1 MITIILDIFIF
12 GFLIDF
18 GRKITLIIPLC
29 RVHAA
34 YQVLTKNL
42 FSLNG
47 FGDPWE
53 YCVFLWVMNMR
64 LKYIAVL
71 VIVAL
76 LGVAAYQAYWLEQL
90 HFTIGEQMDNDIQE
104 AMRVADLKE
113 VFLRLKSIED
123 KGPHGTMDV
132 RAGIGEDGSITTK
145 AVTTTQ
151 VTVDGEKLE
160 QKTGVVLR
168 STPQAESDSTAG
180 DDAFMQ
186 MLEEQISVTELASM
200 IQRGLHLGVDRF
212 EGTRYEKYDSL
223 LTAGLRQLGL
233 SGDHRLLCIK
243 ADTVYQHATE
253 GYVPSKW
260 ARQFVYDW
268 TDYGRYELTIE
279 PTTGLVLR
287 EMAGILTASGLIV
300 LLLGLAFFY
309 LIKTILRQRT
319 LDEMKTDFTNNIT
332 HELKTPIAVAY
343 AANDALLYFGEQAD
357 EAKRHHYLNLCRQQ
371 LERLSGMVEQI
382 LSMSMERRRQFKLN
396 IEAVEVAGLLQP
408 IIEQQQLKADKP
420 VTITTHIEPE
430 GLTVQ
435 ADRAHL
441 SNILNNLID
450 NAIKYSPDEA
460 RVEITATHAAISV
473 TDHGMGI
480 APDKLPHIYDKFY
493 RVPTGNLHDVKGYG
507 LGLFYVKTMVEKHG
521 WSIDVSSTKG
531 EGTTFTIILI

>member
-1 MITIILDIFIF
+1 
-12 GFLIDF
+12 
-18 GRKITLIIPLC
+18 
-29 RVHAA
+29 
-34 YQVLTKNL
+34 
-42 FSLNG
+42 
-47 FGDPWE
+47 
-53 YCVFLWVMNMR
+53 MNVR

-76 LGVAAYQAYWLEQL
+76 IGVVAYQAYWLEQL

-113 VFLRLKSIED
+113 VFLRLKSMED
-123 KGPHGTMDV
+123 KGPHGEMDL
-132 RAGIGEDGSITTK
+132 RAGVGEDGSIIAK

-151 VTVDGEKLE
+151 VTVDGDTLE

-168 STPQAESDSTAG
+168 SSPQPDSTT
-180 DDAFMQ
+180 DENVFMK
-186 MLEEQISVTELASM
+186 MLEEQISVTELAAM
-200 IQRGLHLGVDRF
+200 IQQGLHLGVDRF
-212 EGTRYEKYDSL
+212 EGTRYEKYDTL
-223 LTAGLRQLGL
+223 LTAGLQQLGL
-233 SGDHRLLCIK
+233 DGRHQLICVK
-243 ADTVYQHATE
+243 QDTVYSNTTA
-253 GYVPSKW
+253 GYQPSKN
-260 ARQFVYDW
+260 ARHFVYNW

-300 LLLGLAFFY
+300 LLLGLAFYY
-309 LIKTILRQRT
+309 LIKTILKQRT

-343 AANDALLYFGEQAD
+343 AANDALLNFGEQAD
-357 EAKRHHYLNLCRQQ
+357 EAKRHHYLTLCRQQ

-396 IEAVEVAGLLQP
+396 IETIDLAELLQP
-408 IIEQQQLKADKP
+408 VIEQQQLKADKP
-420 VTITTHIEPE
+420 VAFTIHVEPDD
-430 GLTVQ
+430 LTVQ

-450 NAIKYSPDEA
+450 NAIKYSPGEA
-460 RVEITATHAAISV
+460 QVEISATPTAISV

-480 APDKLPHIYDKFY
+480 AADKLPHIYDKFY
-493 RVPTGNLHDVKGYG
+493 RVPTGDLHDVKGYG

-521 WSIDVSSTKG
+521 WSIDVSSIKG
-531 EGTTFTIILI
+531 EGTTFTILFT

>member
-1 MITIILDIFIF
+1 
-12 GFLIDF
+12 
-18 GRKITLIIPLC
+18 
-29 RVHAA
+29 
-34 YQVLTKNL
+34 
-42 FSLNG
+42 
-47 FGDPWE
+47 
-53 YCVFLWVMNMR
+53 MNVK

-113 VFLRLKSIED
+113 VYLRLKSIEEN
-123 KGPHGTMDV
+123 GPHGVMDV
-132 RAGIGEDGSITTK
+132 SAGVAEDGSIIAKT
-145 AVTTTQ
+145 VTTTQ
-151 VTVDGEKLE
+151 VTVDGETLE

-168 STPQAESDSTAG
+168 SNPSVDSDSTAN
-180 DDAFMQ
+180 DENAFMK
-186 MLEEQISVTELASM
+186 MLEEQISVTELAEM

-212 EGTRYEKYDSL
+212 EGTRYEKYDTL
-223 LTAGLRQLGL
+223 LTAGLQQLGL
-233 SGDHRLLCIK
+233 SGDHQLVCIK
-243 ADTVYQHATE
+243 ADTVFKHTTA
-253 GYVPSKW
+253 GYVPSKN
-260 ARQFVYDW
+260 ARQYVYDW
-268 TDYGRYELTIE
+268 TDYGRYVLTIE
-279 PTTGLVLR
+279 PTTGLVWR

-300 LLLGLAFFY
+300 LLLGLAFYF
-309 LIKTILRQRT
+309 LIKTILKQRT

-343 AANDALLYFGEQAD
+343 AANDALLNFSEQAD
-357 EAKRHHYLNLCRQQ
+357 EAKRHHYLTLCRQQ

-396 IEAVEVAGLLQP
+396 IETVDFAQLLQP

-420 VTITTHIEPE
+420 VTITTYIDPE
-430 GLTVQ
+430 GLTLQ

-460 RVEITATHAAISV
+460 QVEITATPSAISV

-480 APDKLPHIYDKFY
+480 AADKLPHIYDKFY
-493 RVPTGNLHDVKGYG
+493 RIPTGDLHDVKGYG

-521 WSIDVSSTKG
+521 WSIDASSTKG
-531 EGTTFTIILI
+531 KGTSITILLI

>member
-1 MITIILDIFIF
+1 
-12 GFLIDF
+12 
-18 GRKITLIIPLC
+18 
-29 RVHAA
+29 
-34 YQVLTKNL
+34 
-42 FSLNG
+42 
-47 FGDPWE
+47 
-53 YCVFLWVMNMR
+53 MNVR

-71 VIVAL
+71 VIVTL

-90 HFTIGEQMDNDIQE
+90 NFTIGEQMDNDILE

-123 KGPHGTMDV
+123 KGPHGMIDV
-132 RAGIGEDGSITTK
+132 DAGIGEDGSVTTK

-151 VTVDGEKLE
+151 VTLGADTLE

-168 STPQAESDSTAG
+168 SSPQTKSDSTA
-180 DDAFMQ
+180 DDNAFMK

-200 IQRGLHLGVDRF
+200 IQQGLHMSVDRF
-212 EGTRYEKYDSL
+212 EGTRYEKYDTL
-223 LTAGLRQLGL
+223 LTAGLQQLGL

-243 ADTVYQHATE
+243 ADTVYRHSTP
-253 GYVPSKW
+253 GYVPSKQ
-260 ARQFVYDW
+260 ARLFVYDW

-287 EMAGILTASGLIV
+287 EMTGILTASGFIV
-300 LLLGLAFFY
+300 LLLALAFYF

-343 AANDALLYFGEQAD
+343 AANDALLNFGQQAD
-357 EAKRHHYLNLCRQQ
+357 EAKRHHYLTLCRQQ

-396 IEAVEVAGLLQP
+396 IETIDFSELLQP
-408 IIEQQQLKADKP
+408 IIEQQRLKADKP
-420 VTITTHIEPE
+420 VKFITCIEP
-430 GLTVQ
+430 GDLTLQ

-450 NAIKYSPDEA
+450 NAIKYSPGEA
-460 RVEITATHAAISV
+460 NVEITATPTAISV

-480 APDKLPHIYDKFY
+480 ASDKLPHIYDKFY
-493 RVPTGNLHDVKGYG
+493 RVPSGNLHDVKGYG

-521 WSIDVSSTKG
+521 WNIDASSTRG
-531 EGTTFTIILI
+531 EGSTFTILLQ

>member
-1 MITIILDIFIF
+1 M
-12 GFLIDF
+12 
-18 GRKITLIIPLC
+18 
-29 RVHAA
+29 
-34 YQVLTKNL
+34 
-42 FSLNG
+42 
-47 FGDPWE
+47 
-53 YCVFLWVMNMR
+53 MNMR

-90 HFTIGEQMDNDIQE
+90 HFTIGEQMDNDIRE

-123 KGPHGTMDV
+123 KGPHGNMDV
-132 RAGIGEDGSITTK
+132 RAGIGEDGSITAK

-151 VTVDGEKLE
+151 VTLDGETLE

-168 STPQAESDSTAG
+168 STPQAESDSIAG
-180 DDAFMQ
+180 DDAFMK
-186 MLEEQISVTELASM
+186 MLEDQISVTELASM
-200 IQRGLHLGVDRF
+200 IQQGLHLGVDRF
-212 EGTRYEKYDSL
+212 EGTRYEKYDTL
-223 LTAGLRQLGL
+223 LTAGLQQLGL
-233 SGDHRLLCIK
+233 SGEHKLVCIK
-243 ADTVYQHATE
+243 TDTVFQYATP
-253 GYVPSKW
+253 GYLPSKN
-260 ARQFVYDW
+260 ARLFIYDW
-268 TDYGRYELTIE
+268 DYYGRYELTIE

-300 LLLGLAFFY
+300 LLLGLAFYF
-309 LIKTILRQRT
+309 LIKMILRQRS

-343 AANDALLYFGEQAD
+343 AANDALLNFGDQTD
-357 EAKRHHYLNLCRQQ
+357 EAKRHNYLTLCKQQ

-382 LSMSMERRRQFKLN
+382 LSMSMERRRQFRLN
-396 IEAVEVAGLLQP
+396 IEAVDVTRLVQP

-420 VTITTHIEPE
+420 VVFTTHIEPE

-460 RVEITATHAAISV
+460 RVEITASPSAISV

-521 WSIDVSSTKG
+521 WSIDVSSTRG
-531 EGTTFTIILI
+531 QGTTFTIIFL

>member
-1 MITIILDIFIF
+1 
-12 GFLIDF
+12 
-18 GRKITLIIPLC
+18 
-29 RVHAA
+29 
-34 YQVLTKNL
+34 
-42 FSLNG
+42 
-47 FGDPWE
+47 
-53 YCVFLWVMNMR
+53 MNVK

-151 VTVDGEKLE
+151 VTLDGETLE

-168 STPQAESDSTAG
+168 SNPSVDSDSIAN
-180 DDAFMQ
+180 DENAFMK
-186 MLEEQISVTELASM
+186 MLEEQISVTELAEM

-223 LTAGLRQLGL
+223 LTAGLQQLGL
-233 SGDHRLLCIK
+233 SGAHRLLCIK
-243 ADTVYQHATE
+243 TDTVFRQTTK
-253 GYVPSKW
+253 GYTPSKY
-260 ARQFVYDW
+260 ARQYVYDW

-279 PTTGLVLR
+279 PTTGLVWR

-300 LLLGLAFFY
+300 LLLGLAFY
-309 LIKTILRQRT
+309 LLIKTILKQRT

-343 AANDALLYFGEQAD
+343 AANDALLNFGEQAS
-357 EAKRHHYLNLCRQQ
+357 EQKRHHYLNLCQQQ

-396 IEAVEVAGLLQP
+396 IEAVDIASLLQP

-420 VTITTHIEPE
+420 VIITTHIEPE
-430 GLTVQ
+430 GLTFQ
-435 ADRAHL
+435 ADRSHM

-460 RVEITATHAAISV
+460 RVEITASPGSISV
-473 TDHGMGI
+473 TDHGTGI

-493 RVPTGNLHDVKGYG
+493 RVPTGDVHDVKGYG

-521 WSIDVSSTKG
+521 WSINVTSTKG
-531 EGTTFTIILI
+531 KGTTFTIEMA

>member
-1 MITIILDIFIF
+1 
-12 GFLIDF
+12 
-18 GRKITLIIPLC
+18 
-29 RVHAA
+29 
-34 YQVLTKNL
+34 
-42 FSLNG
+42 
-47 FGDPWE
+47 
-53 YCVFLWVMNMR
+53 MNTR
-64 LKYIAVL
+64 LKYIGVL

-90 HFTIGEQMDNDIQE
+90 HFTIGEQMDNDIYE

-113 VFLRLKSIED
+113 VFLRLKSIEE
-123 KGPHGTMDV
+123 KGPHGMMDV
-132 RAGIGEDGSITTK
+132 RAGIGEDGSIIAK
-145 AVTTTQ
+145 SVTTTQ
-151 VTVDGEKLE
+151 VTIDGDTLE

-168 STPQAESDSTAG
+168 SSPQPESDTIA
-180 DDAFMQ
+180 DDNAFMK
-186 MLEEQISVTELASM
+186 MLEEQISVTELAAM
-200 IQRGLHLGVDRF
+200 IQQGLHLGVDRF

-223 LTAGLRQLGL
+223 LTAGLQQLGL
-233 SGDHRLLCIK
+233 SGNHQLVCIK
-243 ADTVYQHATE
+243 TDTVFQHTTA
-253 GYVPSKW
+253 GYTPSKY

-268 TDYGRYELTIE
+268 ADYGRYELTIE

-300 LLLGLAFFY
+300 LLLGLAFHF
-309 LIKTILRQRT
+309 LIRTIIRQRT

-343 AANDALLYFGEQAD
+343 AANDALLNFGEQAD
-357 EAKRHHYLNLCRQQ
+357 EAKRRHYLTLCRQQ

-396 IEAVEVAGLLQP
+396 IETLNLSQLLQP
-408 IIEQQQLKADKP
+408 VIEQQQLKADKP
-420 VTITTHIEPE
+420 VVFTTRIEPE
-430 GLTVQ
+430 DLTVH

-450 NAIKYSPDEA
+450 NAIKYSPGEA
-460 RVEITATHAAISV
+460 HVEITATPSAITI

-480 APDKLPHIYDKFY
+480 ATDKLPHIYDKFY
-493 RVPTGNLHDVKGYG
+493 RVPTGDLHDVKGYG

-521 WSIDVSSTKG
+521 WSIDVSSVKG

>member
-1 MITIILDIFIF
+1 
-12 GFLIDF
+12 
-18 GRKITLIIPLC
+18 
-29 RVHAA
+29 
-34 YQVLTKNL
+34 
-42 FSLNG
+42 
-47 FGDPWE
+47 
-53 YCVFLWVMNMR
+53 MNVR

-90 HFTIGEQMDNDIQE
+90 QFTIGEQMDNSIYE

-113 VFLRLKSIED
+113 VYLRLKSIEEN
-123 KGPHGTMDV
+123 GPHGMMDV
-132 RAGIGEDGSITTK
+132 SAGVGKDGSIIAK
-145 AVTTTQ
+145 SVTTTR
-151 VTVDGEKLE
+151 VTLDGDTLE

-168 STPQAESDSTAG
+168 SSPQPESDSTDG
-180 DDAFMQ
+180 DNAFMQ
-186 MLEEQISVTELASM
+186 MLEEQISVTELAAM
-200 IQRGLHLGVDRF
+200 IQQGLHLGVDRF
-212 EGTRYEKYDSL
+212 EGTRYETFDTL
-223 LTAGLRQLGL
+223 LTAGLQQLGL
-233 SGDHRLLCIK
+233 SGDHQLLCIVT
-243 ADTVYQHATE
+243 DTVFNHTTA
-253 GYVPSKW
+253 GYVPSEN
-260 ARQFVYDW
+260 ARHFVHNW

-287 EMAGILTASGLIV
+287 EMAGILTASALIV
-300 LLLGLAFFY
+300 LLLGLAFY
-309 LIKTILRQRT
+309 LLIKTILRQRT

-343 AANDALLYFGEQAD
+343 AANDALLNFGEQAD
-357 EAKRHHYLNLCRQQ
+357 ETKRHHYLSLCRQQ

-396 IEAVEVAGLLQP
+396 IDTVGITDLLQP

-420 VTITTHIEPE
+420 VVITTRIEPE
-430 GLTVQ
+430 DLTVQ

-460 RVEITATHAAISV
+460 RVEITANPASISV

-480 APDKLPHIYDKFY
+480 AADKLPHIYDKFY
-493 RVPTGNLHDVKGYG
+493 RVPTGDVHDVKGYG

-531 EGTTFTIILI
+531 ERTTFTIIFL

>member
-1 MITIILDIFIF
+1 
-12 GFLIDF
+12 
-18 GRKITLIIPLC
+18 
-29 RVHAA
+29 
-34 YQVLTKNL
+34 
-42 FSLNG
+42 
-47 FGDPWE
+47 
-53 YCVFLWVMNMR
+53 MNVK

-151 VTVDGEKLE
+151 VTLDGEKLE
-160 QKTGVVLR
+160 QKTVEVLR
-168 STPQAESDSTAG
+168 SSPQPESDSTAN
-180 DDAFMQ
+180 DENAFMK
-186 MLEEQISVTELASM
+186 MLEEQISVTELAAM
-200 IQRGLHLGVDRF
+200 IQQGLHLGVDRF
-212 EGTRYEKYDSL
+212 EGTRYEKYDTL
-223 LTAGLRQLGL
+223 LTAGLQQLGL
-233 SGDHRLLCIK
+233 SGDHQLVCIK
-243 ADTVYQHATE
+243 ADTVFQYTTA
-253 GYVPSKW
+253 GYVPSEN
-260 ARQFVYDW
+260 ARHYVYNW

-279 PTTGLVLR
+279 PPTGLVWR

-300 LLLGLAFFY
+300 LLLGLAFYF
-309 LIKTILRQRT
+309 LIKTILKQRT

-343 AANDALLYFGEQAD
+343 AADDALLNFGEQAD
-357 EAKRHHYLNLCRQQ
+357 EVKRRHYLTLCRQQ

-396 IEAVEVAGLLQP
+396 LEMVSVAELLQP

-420 VTITTHIEPE
+420 VIFTTRIEPE
-430 GLTVQ
+430 DLTVQ

-460 RVEITATHAAISV
+460 RVEITATPNAISV

-480 APDKLPHIYDKFY
+480 AADKLPHIYDKFY
-493 RVPTGNLHDVKGYG
+493 RVPTGDVHDVKGYG

-521 WSIDVSSTKG
+521 WRIDVSSTRG
-531 EGTTFTIILI
+531 EGTTFTIIFL

>member
-1 MITIILDIFIF
+1 MQD
-12 GFLIDF
+12 
-18 GRKITLIIPLC
+18 
-29 RVHAA
+29 
-34 YQVLTKNL
+34 
-42 FSLNG
+42 
-47 FGDPWE
+47 
-53 YCVFLWVMNMR
+53 YCVFLWLMNTR
-64 LKYIAVL
+64 LKYIGAL
-71 VIVAL
+71 VIAAL

-90 HFTIGEQMDNDIQE
+90 HFTIGEQMDNDIYE

-132 RAGIGEDGSITTK
+132 SAGVGEDGSIIAKT
-145 AVTTTQ
+145 VTTTQ
-151 VTVDGEKLE
+151 VTLGEDRLE

-168 STPQAESDSTAG
+168 SSPQPENDSTAG
-180 DDAFMQ
+180 DDAFMK
-186 MLEEQISVTELASM
+186 MLEDQISVTELASM
-200 IQRGLHLGVDRF
+200 IQKGLHLGVDRF
-212 EGTRYEKYDSL
+212 EGTRYEVYDSL
-223 LTAGLRQLGL
+223 LTADLQKLGL
-233 SGDHRLLCIK
+233 NGEHKLVCIK
-243 ADTVYQHATE
+243 NDTVFQHATA
-253 GYVPSKW
+253 GYVPSKN

-279 PTTGLVLR
+279 PTSGLVLR
-287 EMAGILTASGLIV
+287 EMAGILTASGFIV
-300 LLLGLAFFY
+300 LLLGLAFYY
-309 LIKTILRQRT
+309 LIKTILKQRT

-343 AANDALLYFGEQAD
+343 AANDALLNFGGQAD
-357 EAKRHHYLNLCRQQ
+357 EAKQRHYLTLCRQQ

-396 IEAVEVAGLLQP
+396 IETINLAELLQP
-408 IIEQQQLKADKP
+408 VIEQQQLKADKP
-420 VTITTHIEPE
+420 VKFVTHLEPE
-430 GLTVQ
+430 DLTVQ

-460 RVEITATHAAISV
+460 HVEIIASPSAISV
-473 TDHGMGI
+473 TDHGIGI
-480 APDKLPHIYDKFY
+480 AADKLPHIYDKFY
-493 RVPTGNLHDVKGYG
+493 RVPTGDLHDVKGYG